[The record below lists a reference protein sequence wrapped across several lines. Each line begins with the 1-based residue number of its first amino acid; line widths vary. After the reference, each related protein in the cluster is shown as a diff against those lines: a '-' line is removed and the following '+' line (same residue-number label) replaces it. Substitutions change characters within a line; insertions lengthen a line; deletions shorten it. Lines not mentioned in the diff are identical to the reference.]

1 MRSKINSLFVKL
13 MLTFFVLIVPL
24 YGLSVWFTNNSSGQ
38 MRGEIERSNESVL
51 LFHYSTLQLELA
63 RMTSLLAEYSVDS
76 QLADFSTFAPIM
88 SNYEIDRRLNDIL
101 QKLRQMKSSSPYLE
115 DVRYYLPLL
124 NKVVS
129 VRRGIADAPASE
141 WRGLLASRANL
152 RGNVLEYKGDF
163 YLAKATPD
171 SLDPTAAP
179 NFLLITELSKP
190 ELAKQLR
197 SIRKEGDG
205 GAFISFEKNHL
216 AVVSDARLQEK
227 FSVFLPEENGDRP
240 GKVIR
245 SESED
250 GYFYAISDANYQFH
264 LVSYVSKNV
273 FLEPFRRY
281 AFWMRSLTA
290 VSCALI
296 VVSTYGIY
304 RLIHQPLFKLIRG
317 FRSLERGDMSMRIE
331 HRRGD
336 EFGYLYSQFNQ
347 TLQRL
352 HALIEDNYVQRI
364 RTQDAELKHLQ
375 SQITPHF
382 LYNSLFTIKQMAE
395 LENTEDIKIF
405 SDYLGR
411 YFRFMTRDFSKE
423 VTLGEEMEHS
433 LVYLH
438 IQEIRF
444 SNRMTVEAEPLPPEC
459 RPVMVPRIIL
469 QPILE
474 NVFKHGLAQ
483 KASGGFLRISHRVE
497 EGAIVLTIEDNGDK
511 LTDEA
516 LDGLREKLGRV
527 SDLNEEGETTG
538 LMNVHHRLQIRFGP
552 EYGLSLSRSPLGG
565 LRTEVNLPFHPNQKD

>member
-1 MRSKINSLFVKL
+1 M
-13 MLTFFVLIVPL
+13 
-24 YGLSVWFTNNSSGQ
+24 
-38 MRGEIERSNESVL
+38 E
-51 LFHYSTLQLELA
+51 
-63 RMTSLLAEYSVDS
+63 
-76 QLADFSTFAPIM
+76 
-88 SNYEIDRRLNDIL
+88 
-101 QKLRQMKSSSPYLE
+101 
-115 DVRYYLPLL
+115 
-124 NKVVS
+124 
-129 VRRGIADAPASE
+129 
-141 WRGLLASRANL
+141 GLLASRANL
-152 RGNVLEYKGDF
+152 KGNVLEYKKDF

-171 SLDPTAAP
+171 SLDLTAEP
-179 NFLLITELSKP
+179 NFLLVTELSKP

-205 GAFISFEKNHL
+205 GAFISFENNSQ
-216 AVVSDARLQEK
+216 AVVSDTRLQEI
-227 FSVFLPEENGDRP
+227 FSVFHPAETGDRP
-240 GKVIR
+240 GKIIR

-250 GYFYAISDANYQFH
+250 GYFYSISDANYQFR
-264 LVSYVSKNV
+264 LVSYVSKDV

-281 AFWMRSLTA
+281 SFWMRSLTA

-405 SDYLGR
+405 SDYLGQ

-444 SNRMTVEAEPLPPEC
+444 SNRMTVEAEPLPPDC

-483 KASGGFLRISHRVE
+483 KASGGYLRISHRLE
-497 EGAIVLTIEDNGDK
+497 EGTIVLTIEDNGDK
-511 LTDEA
+511 LTDDA
-516 LDGLREKLGRV
+516 LDELREKLRRV
-527 SDLNEEGETTG
+527 SAVSEEGETTG

-552 EYGLSLSRSPLGG
+552 EYGLILSRSPLGG
-565 LRTEVNLPFHPNQKD
+565 LRTEVKLPFYPIQKD